1 VKSTVLEVDDVNL
14 VGLVGGEHGGQLV
27 WARAEDDGGVE
38 GFAVDHS
45 KWVAEVFGAVFELMR
60 QVRIRPNSC
69 PYIVRCRT
77 RTNIT
82 CRR

>member
-1 VKSTVLEVDDVNL
+1 LEVDDVNL

-60 QVRIRPNSC
+60 KSG
-69 PYIVRCRT
+69 
-77 RTNIT
+77 
-82 CRR
+82 